1 MSEKTLRRVLE
12 RLNSDEK
19 FRESLK
25 NERDWASVVRELD
38 LSPAELAAIST
49 QDEDALRRLA
59 GTEAMIAGQNLG
71 FFTTDFICSLFC
83 FCFPWITYIDTPQ
96 SGRHCGTGPGG
107 CEAAPIKAVRL
118 LPRTKGSP
126 PFDRSQANDD
136 GWSSPSKS
144 K

>member
-1 MSEKTLRRVLE
+1 MSEKTLRRLLE
-12 RLNSDEK
+12 RLNSDEE

-25 NERDWASVVRELD
+25 NERDWARVIRELD

-71 FFTTDFICSLFC
+71 FFTTDLMCSLFC

-96 SGRHCGTGPGG
+96 SRRHCGTGADG
-107 CEAAPIKAVRL
+107 CEPAPVKAVRL
-118 LPRTKGSP
+118 LPRTKGEP
-126 PFDRSQANDD
+126 PSAPPQGDHDE
-136 GWSSPSKS
+136 W
-144 K
+144 